1 MPGTSTRQGIKQD
14 LNARLKGTAHTDFE
28 CLTGQTLTS
37 SARVLRS
44 FVQRTCFRFRHCRYS
59 LPDTVPQATG
69 GLCAASTGK
78 AHQPPGKNNRTS
90 DKPLCGRNPPNST
103 KHDKQES
110 FIMAKFYCKY
120 CGNAYSSVQSLT
132 STTCPRHPDGVGKG
146 RHALYEGDEAPE
158 YTCKYCGKRASTI
171 ASLTS
176 QMCPRH
182 PDGNGKG
189 RHSPAL

>member
-1 MPGTSTRQGIKQD
+1 MNERSCFSIKLHRLLSFFKVVFGLFYDFFAIEAVFMPCISSVQSPFCAEDICFLFDRAVQFLIDHSTVSRRFLLTRK
-14 LNARLKGTAHTDFE
+14 LARLLLFSGNASRATE
-28 CLTGQTLTS
+28 V
-37 SARVLRS
+37 RRS
-44 FVQRTCFRFRHCRYS
+44 KST
-59 LPDTVPQATG
+59 TT
-69 GLCAASTGK
+69 TGK
-78 AHQPPGKNNRTS
+78 GLT
-90 DKPLCGRNPPNST
+90 
-103 KHDKQES
+103 
-110 FIMAKFYCKY
+110 MAKVYCKY
-120 CGNAYSSVQSLT
+120 CGNAFSSVQSLT

-176 QMCPRH
+176 QTCPRH

>member
-1 MPGTSTRQGIKQD
+1 MPDGANRHLIRPCPSI
-14 LNARLKGTAHTDFE
+14 
-28 CLTGQTLTS
+28 
-37 SARVLRS
+37 LRS
-44 FVQRTCFRFRHCRYS
+44 ADLFP
-59 LPDTVPQATG
+59 LPALPLQFTG
-69 GLCAASTGK
+69 HGNPSNPGGFCAASTGK
-78 AHQPPGKNNRTS
+78 AHQHPERTIERPTS
-90 DKPLCGRNPPNST
+90 RFAVAILRIQQTRQTGI
-103 KHDKQES
+103 

-132 STTCPRHPDGVGKG
+132 STTCSRHPDGVGKG

>member
-1 MPGTSTRQGIKQD
+1 MLSFDCLPIRKASIMPVTFTFKQVLVRGVECLIFDRAVQFLTNHSTASCRFLLTRK
-14 LNARLKGTAHTDFE
+14 LARLLLFMETPAVP
-28 CLTGQTLTS
+28 
-37 SARVLRS
+37 R
-44 FVQRTCFRFRHCRYS
+44 RYGEADS
-59 LPDTVPQATG
+59 PPT
-69 GLCAASTGK
+69 TGK
-78 AHQPPGKNNRTS
+78 GLT
-90 DKPLCGRNPPNST
+90 
-103 KHDKQES
+103 
-110 FIMAKFYCKY
+110 MAKVYCKY
-120 CGNAYSSVQSLT
+120 CGNAFSSVQSLT
-132 STTCPRHPDGVGKG
+132 STTCSRHPDGVGKG

>member
-1 MPGTSTRQGIKQD
+1 MPAASPFKSAIPWDADCLFFDRDVQNLTAMQPLSDPLSAHGDI
-14 LNARLKGTAHTDFE
+14 GTAFAFLKTP
-28 CLTGQTLTS
+28 
-37 SARVLRS
+37 AVPR
-44 FVQRTCFRFRHCRYS
+44 RYGEADS
-59 LPDTVPQATG
+59 PPT
-69 GLCAASTGK
+69 TGK
-78 AHQPPGKNNRTS
+78 GLT
-90 DKPLCGRNPPNST
+90 
-103 KHDKQES
+103 
-110 FIMAKFYCKY
+110 MAKVYCKY
-120 CGNAYSSVQSLT
+120 CGNAFSSVQSLT

-158 YTCKYCGKRASTI
+158 YTCKYCGKRAGTI

>member
-1 MPGTSTRQGIKQD
+1 
-14 LNARLKGTAHTDFE
+14 
-28 CLTGQTLTS
+28 
-37 SARVLRS
+37 
-44 FVQRTCFRFRHCRYS
+44 
-59 LPDTVPQATG
+59 
-69 GLCAASTGK
+69 
-78 AHQPPGKNNRTS
+78 
-90 DKPLCGRNPPNST
+90 
-103 KHDKQES
+103 
-110 FIMAKFYCKY
+110 MAKFYCKY
-120 CGNAYSSVQSLT
+120 CGLSFSSIQSLT
-132 STTCPRHPDGVGKG
+132 STTCSRHPDGVGKG

>member
-1 MPGTSTRQGIKQD
+1 MPDGVNRHPIRPCPLIPSFSG
-14 LNARLKGTAHTDFE
+14 LVSASGTAVTVY
-28 CLTGQTLTS
+28 QT
-37 SARVLRS
+37 
-44 FVQRTCFRFRHCRYS
+44 RYLS
-59 LPDTVPQATG
+59 NPG
-69 GLCAASTGK
+69 GICAASTGK
-78 AHQPPGKNNRTS
+78 AHQQPGKNNRTS

-103 KHDKQES
+103 NMQTGI

-132 STTCPRHPDGVGKG
+132 STTCSRHPDGVGKG

-189 RHSPAL
+189 RHSPSL

>member
-1 MPGTSTRQGIKQD
+1 MFCDFFAVRLS
-14 LNARLKGTAHTDFE
+14 AREGSRYHASSLPAQICHFWDADCLIIDRDVQILTAPSLFSLLSP
-28 CLTGQTLTS
+28 LTGMLAQLLLFWK
-37 SARVLRS
+37 R
-44 FVQRTCFRFRHCRYS
+44 QPCH
-59 LPDTVPQATG
+59 G
-69 GLCAASTGK
+69 GPAKQIITTTGK
-78 AHQPPGKNNRTS
+78 GLT
-90 DKPLCGRNPPNST
+90 
-103 KHDKQES
+103 
-110 FIMAKFYCKY
+110 MAKVYCKY
-120 CGNAYSSVQSLT
+120 CGNAFSSVQSLT

-176 QMCPRH
+176 TTCPRH

>member
-1 MPGTSTRQGIKQD
+1 MPDGANRHLIRPCPSI
-14 LNARLKGTAHTDFE
+14 
-28 CLTGQTLTS
+28 
-37 SARVLRS
+37 LRS
-44 FVQRTCFRFRHCRYS
+44 ADLFP
-59 LPDTVPQATG
+59 LPALPLQFTGHGTQATG

-132 STTCPRHPDGVGKG
+132 STTCSRHPDGVGKG

-189 RHSPAL
+189 RHSPSL

>member
-1 MPGTSTRQGIKQD
+1 MFKQVLVGDAECLIIDRDVQFLTVSLSLSAAISAHAKVGTSLAFLG
-14 LNARLKGTAHTDFE
+14 NASRATE
-28 CLTGQTLTS
+28 V
-37 SARVLRS
+37 R
-44 FVQRTCFRFRHCRYS
+44 RT
-59 LPDTVPQATG
+59 
-69 GLCAASTGK
+69 
-78 AHQPPGKNNRTS
+78 
-90 DKPLCGRNPPNST
+90 NPPT
-103 KHDKQES
+103 HRKELT
-110 FIMAKFYCKY
+110 MAKVYCKY
-120 CGNAYSSVQSLT
+120 CGNAFSSVQSLT

-189 RHSPAL
+189 RHSPSL

>member
-1 MPGTSTRQGIKQD
+1 MFSAHAKV
-14 LNARLKGTAHTDFE
+14 GTALAFSGNASRATE
-28 CLTGQTLTS
+28 V
-37 SARVLRS
+37 RRS
-44 FVQRTCFRFRHCRYS
+44 KST
-59 LPDTVPQATG
+59 TT
-69 GLCAASTGK
+69 TGK
-78 AHQPPGKNNRTS
+78 GLT
-90 DKPLCGRNPPNST
+90 
-103 KHDKQES
+103 
-110 FIMAKFYCKY
+110 MAKVYCKY
-120 CGNAYSSVQSLT
+120 CGNAFSSVQSLT

-176 QMCPRH
+176 QTCPRH

>member
-1 MPGTSTRQGIKQD
+1 MRFTKATR
-14 LNARLKGTAHTDFE
+14 R
-28 CLTGQTLTS
+28 
-37 SARVLRS
+37 
-44 FVQRTCFRFRHCRYS
+44 
-59 LPDTVPQATG
+59 P
-69 GLCAASTGK
+69 CAATTRK
-78 AHQPPGKNNRTS
+78 ATHHPERTTERLTCRFTAAI
-90 DKPLCGRNPPNST
+90 PHFNQ
-103 KHDKQES
+103 HDKQES

-132 STTCPRHPDGVGKG
+132 STTCSRHPDGVGKG

-189 RHSPAL
+189 RHSPSL

>member
-1 MPGTSTRQGIKQD
+1 MFPLSALPLQFTGHGNQRNPGGHVPPQPERPHITRKEQQ
-14 LNARLKGTAHTDFE
+14 NVRQAA
-28 CLTGQTLTS
+28 
-37 SARVLRS
+37 LRS
-44 FVQRTCFRFRHCRYS
+44 LSSEF
-59 LPDTVPQATG
+59 
-69 GLCAASTGK
+69 
-78 AHQPPGKNNRTS
+78 N
-90 DKPLCGRNPPNST
+90 

-132 STTCPRHPDGVGKG
+132 STTCSRHPDGVGKG

-176 QMCPRH
+176 QTCPRH

>member
-1 MPGTSTRQGIKQD
+1 MTFPAHAKV
-14 LNARLKGTAHTDFE
+14 GTALAFSGNASRATE
-28 CLTGQTLTS
+28 V
-37 SARVLRS
+37 RRS
-44 FVQRTCFRFRHCRYS
+44 KST
-59 LPDTVPQATG
+59 TT
-69 GLCAASTGK
+69 TGK
-78 AHQPPGKNNRTS
+78 GLT
-90 DKPLCGRNPPNST
+90 
-103 KHDKQES
+103 
-110 FIMAKFYCKY
+110 MAKVYCKY
-120 CGNAYSSVQSLT
+120 CGNAFSSVQSLT

>member
-1 MPGTSTRQGIKQD
+1 MPVTFTFKQVLVRGAD
-14 LNARLKGTAHTDFE
+14 CLIFDHDVQILTVALSFSDAFSAHAKVGTALAFHGNASRATE
-28 CLTGQTLTS
+28 V
-37 SARVLRS
+37 RRS
-44 FVQRTCFRFRHCRYS
+44 QFIT
-59 LPDTVPQATG
+59 T
-69 GLCAASTGK
+69 TGK
-78 AHQPPGKNNRTS
+78 GLT
-90 DKPLCGRNPPNST
+90 
-103 KHDKQES
+103 
-110 FIMAKFYCKY
+110 MAKVYCKY
-120 CGNAYSSVQSLT
+120 CGNAFSSVQSLT

>member
-1 MPGTSTRQGIKQD
+1 V
-14 LNARLKGTAHTDFE
+14 KGTAHTAFFRRKPPH
-28 CLTGQTLTS
+28 S
-37 SARVLRS
+37 VRIPPISFPAISAG
-44 FVQRTCFRFRHCRYS
+44 FRHCRYS
-59 LPDTVPQATG
+59 FMGCGSPNQPGGRVPPQPERPR
-69 GLCAASTGK
+69 STRI
-78 AHQPPGKNNRTS
+78 AQQMS
-90 DKPLCGRNPPNST
+90 DKPLCGRYPPILTNST
-103 KHDKQES
+103 NRNL

-146 RHALYEGDEAPE
+146 RHVLYEGEEAPE

-176 QMCPRH
+176 TTCPRH

>member
-1 MPGTSTRQGIKQD
+1 MVIRERERNGSHS
-14 LNARLKGTAHTDFE
+14 LL
-28 CLTGQTLTS
+28 
-37 SARVLRS
+37 SA
-44 FVQRTCFRFRHCRYS
+44 
-59 LPDTVPQATG
+59 QATQSVRVPPIFFSPDFNG
-69 GLCAASTGK
+69 IPALPLQFHGTRFTKATRRPCAATTRK
-78 AHQPPGKNNRTS
+78 ATHHPERTTERLASRFAAESPRTS
-90 DKPLCGRNPPNST
+90 
-103 KHDKQES
+103 HHVKQEP

-120 CGNAYSSVQSLT
+120 CGLSFSSVQSLT
-132 STTCPRHPDGVGKG
+132 STTCSRHPDGVGKG

-176 QMCPRH
+176 QTCPRH

>member
-1 MPGTSTRQGIKQD
+1 
-14 LNARLKGTAHTDFE
+14 
-28 CLTGQTLTS
+28 
-37 SARVLRS
+37 
-44 FVQRTCFRFRHCRYS
+44 
-59 LPDTVPQATG
+59 
-69 GLCAASTGK
+69 
-78 AHQPPGKNNRTS
+78 
-90 DKPLCGRNPPNST
+90 
-103 KHDKQES
+103 
-110 FIMAKFYCKY
+110 MAKFYCKY

-132 STTCPRHPDGVGKG
+132 STTCSRHPDGVGKG